1 MGQTVSLCCKQV
13 GDIAKKNSQ
22 LPGDGKARVRLM
34 HVTSHTNKNPP
45 WTPQSAVLIIYDSEL
60 SPNQDPS
67 PSAAQDNSVC
77 HAEHCAHQESLFA
90 SVAWLS
96 WDLGG
101 RSTFWILWE
110 LSKTQFLSN
119 SACSWEWQ
127 TLCHTPRVGTEQAA
141 PFGRDWQ
148 GSHLVLITS
157 GLTKSWRLLLK
168 ALCQCLLHTDRRL
181 RDGTPK
187 EGCKK

>member
-1 MGQTVSLCCKQV
+1 MSPSTAHGANCQPVLQV
-13 GDIAKKNSQ
+13 GNVAKKTLSCQEMEKHVWGWCMSPAMLIKIPHELQSQ
-22 LPGDGKARVRLM
+22 QCSSSITV
-34 HVTSHTNKNPP
+34 NC
-45 WTPQSAVLIIYDSEL
+45 PQIRTQV
-60 SPNQDPS
+60 PN
-67 PSAAQDNSVC
+67 AAQDNSGC
-77 HAEHCAHQESLFA
+77 HADHCALQESLFA

-110 LSKTQFLSN
+110 LSN
-119 SACSWEWQ
+119 SACCWEWQ
-127 TLCHTPRVGTEQAA
+127 TLCHTPGVGTEQTA

-148 GSHLVLITS
+148 GSHLALITS
-157 GLTKSWRLLLK
+157 GLTKSWKLLIK
-168 ALCQCLLHTDRRL
+168 ALCQCLLHTARRL